1 MGESYSYYPG
11 CTSHSTA
18 AEYIEASG
26 EVLAALDIELK
37 ELPDWCCCGAAS
49 AHNISTT
56 LALGLSAF
64 NINEAQKEKA
74 DLLIP
79 CAGCYN
85 SLARADHALRT
96 NPQEKKKLED
106 ILGFSYTGEVRML
119 SIVDILAREKMRPV
133 IAEKVK
139 KPLSGLKVVCYYGCL
154 LVRPAEI
161 TGADSVENPM
171 RLDTMMSDLGADVID
186 WSCKVD
192 CCGAD
197 LGMSHAKKT
206 KELVNRIIDYA
217 VEAGADCLVTSC
229 GLCQM
234 NVDSRQ
240 NRLPIL
246 YFTEMMA
253 EAFQIGNRKRWWKK
267 HINNPSKLFGTG
279 DEQ

>member
-1 MGESYSYYPG
+1 MAETFSYYPG

-18 AEYIEASG
+18 TEYIEASH
-26 EVLAALDIELK
+26 EVLTELGIELK

-56 LALGLSAF
+56 LALGLSTF
-64 NINEAQKEKA
+64 NICEAQKGKA

-85 SLARADHALRT
+85 SLARADHVLR
-96 NPQEKKKLED
+96 NDPEEREKLED
-106 ILGFSYTGEVRML
+106 ILGFSYSGEIRML
-119 SIVDILAREKMRPV
+119 SIVDILAREELRPA
-133 IAEKVK
+133 IAGRVK
-139 KPLSGLKVVCYYGCL
+139 RPLSGLKVVCYYGCL
-154 LVRPAEI
+154 LIRPAEI
-161 TGADSVENPM
+161 TGADDPENPM
-171 RLDTMMSDLGADVID
+171 RLDTMMADLGAEVID

-197 LGMSHAKKT
+197 LGMSHPGKT
-206 KELVNRIIDYA
+206 KELVGKIVDYA
-217 VEAGADCLVTSC
+217 IAAGADCLVTSC

-246 YFTEMMA
+246 YFTEVMA
-253 EAFQIGNRKRWWKK
+253 EAFQIGNRRRWWKK
-267 HINNPSKLFGTG
+267 HMNNPARLFK
-279 DEQ
+279 DLQ